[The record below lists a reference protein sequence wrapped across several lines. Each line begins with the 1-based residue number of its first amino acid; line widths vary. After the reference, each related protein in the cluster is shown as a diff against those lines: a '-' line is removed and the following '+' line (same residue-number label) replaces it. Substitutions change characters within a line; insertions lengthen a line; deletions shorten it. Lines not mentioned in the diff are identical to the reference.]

1 MRDKIAAEIPHLR
14 RFARGLARD
23 RVIADDL
30 VQDCIERALAREHLY
45 DPSRSLR
52 SWLFTI
58 LRNVFLNDVRS
69 RRVRADAAQEYAS
82 LAAPFAAVEPQHHS
96 VHIQQI
102 LRAMDALP
110 TEHREVLLLVAV
122 EGFSYQEA
130 ARVVGVPAGT
140 IMSRLARAREQLRAI
155 AVEGPRSQIRRVK

>member
-1 MRDKIAAEIPHLR
+1 MREKIAAEIPHLR

-69 RRVRADAAQEYAS
+69 RRVHADAAQEYAS

-140 IMSRLARAREQLRAI
+140 VMSRLARAREQLRAI